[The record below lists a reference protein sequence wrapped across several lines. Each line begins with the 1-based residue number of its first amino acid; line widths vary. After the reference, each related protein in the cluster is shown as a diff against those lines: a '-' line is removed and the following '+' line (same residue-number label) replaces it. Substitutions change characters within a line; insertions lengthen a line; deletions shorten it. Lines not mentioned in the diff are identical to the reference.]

1 MSRPSSAPIGTAYF
15 PATDVPANGSAPA
28 AAQLRR
34 LPRRRRPA
42 MMALAV
48 ALAGAGVLI
57 SATAYRQ
64 ADHRVPVVIITA
76 PVPAFAVLTAGDV
89 GTADVTVPAGVH
101 VIPGSQLAQVI
112 GQTAAVTL
120 RSGTLL
126 APTELT
132 GAQTPAAGQV
142 LVALPIKPQSLP
154 ASGLAPGDHVL
165 IVATPGEQ
173 GEAGSSASG
182 APPLPAPITGLVEA
196 VSGVTDQEGFNVVD
210 VLVTSSAGPSVAE
223 QASTGQFALIVT
235 RRGG

>member
-1 MSRPSSAPIGTAYF
+1 
-15 PATDVPANGSAPA
+15 
-28 AAQLRR
+28 
-34 LPRRRRPA
+34 

-64 ADHRVPVVIITA
+64 ADHRVPVVIITE

-126 APTELT
+126 APAELT

-142 LVALPIKPQSLP
+142 LVSLP

-165 IVATPGEQ
+165 IVATPGDQ

-182 APPLPAPITGLVEA
+182 APPLPAPVTGLVEA